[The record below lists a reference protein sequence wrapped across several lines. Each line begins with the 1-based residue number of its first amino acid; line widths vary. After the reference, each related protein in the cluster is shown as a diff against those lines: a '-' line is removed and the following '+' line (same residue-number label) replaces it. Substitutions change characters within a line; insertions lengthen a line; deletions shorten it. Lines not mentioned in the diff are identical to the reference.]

1 MNYHGKVA
9 FITGGASGIGLAVAE
24 ELARR
29 GAKLAIADIQPDSL
43 AAAEQQLA
51 SMGADVS
58 TCRLDVTDRNA
69 VLAAAEEVVGDFG
82 KIDLVF
88 NNAGIGDAGSPLDSI
103 TGEFF
108 DWIMSV
114 NVTGVM
120 NVLQAFVPILK
131 QQGTGG
137 HIVNTSSMAG
147 LVVMP
152 GWNQGLYAATKM
164 AVLALS
170 LDLHYLLADE
180 KIGVSALCPGLIAT
194 NILDNATK
202 LRPASV
208 GGELPEF
215 PEMLQGQGMAPAEVA
230 QITLRGVDENLPII
244 VTHPNLWPQVAGFHE
259 MVRQAFKPI

>member
-9 FITGGASGIGLAVAE
+9 FITGGASGIGLAIAE

-29 GAKLAIADIQPDSL
+29 GARLAIADIQADSL
-43 AAAEQQLA
+43 AAAEQLLA
-51 SMGADVS
+51 SVAADVS
-58 TCRLDVTDRNA
+58 TYRLDVTDRAA
-69 VLAAAEEVVGDFG
+69 VLAVAEKVVGDFG
-82 KIDLVF
+82 KVDLVF

-131 QQGTGG
+131 RQGAGG

-170 LDLHYLLADE
+170 LDLHYLLAGE
-180 KIGVSALCPGLIAT
+180 QIGVSALCPGLVST
-194 NILDNATK
+194 NILDNAAK

-230 QITLRGVDENLPII
+230 QITLRGIDEKRPII
-244 VTHPNLWPQVAGFHE
+244 VTQPDLWPLVAGFHDT
-259 MVRQAFKPI
+259 VRKAFETI